1 MSYQINFLDGNF
13 EYRNLKT
20 SSMITKHPIYQD
32 FPEYADKIKDLY
44 HNNDEFQVLLHSY
57 TELDEKIYKIEKDE
71 ELAMDDELSHLRKD
85 RVFLKDEIYTF
96 LKNS

>member
-1 MSYQINFLDGNF
+1 
-13 EYRNLKT
+13 
-20 SSMITKHPIYQD
+20 MITKHPIYHD
-32 FPEYADKIKDLY
+32 FPEYADKIKNLY
-44 HNNDEFQVLLHSY
+44 HNNNEFQVLLNSY

-71 ELAMDDELSHLRKD
+71 ELAMDNELSHLRKD